1 VTQDA
6 TLPPAALTADQVP
19 GGASE
24 CSALVVLWSR
34 DEPERIG
41 EVLLIPHSVAPWI
54 FGRGE
59 TSPGEHRLALVRQ
72 RPAANQLTGPLGS
85 LRISRVQLC
94 LTALGPDA
102 LEVDNAGR
110 CPLTVDG
117 REQTRAT
124 IRPGAVLE
132 LHNELLMLCTTR
144 PATLPRIAEYPSH
157 PFGQV
162 DDHGL
167 LGESPAVWALRGAIA
182 AAAQRS
188 AHVLVLGESGTGKEL
203 VAQALHA
210 RSDRAAK
217 TLVARNA
224 TTIPEGLLD
233 AELFGNLRNYPNPG
247 TPERPGLIGQASGS
261 TLLLDEFAELPPSL
275 QAHLLR
281 VLDGGEYQR
290 LGEAVSRRSDFR
302 LVAATNR
309 PEGDLKHDLLARLKI
324 RITVPGLGERREDIP
339 LLAAHLLRRHATTD
353 SQLSGRHFHDGFPHP
368 RFSPALVSALVT
380 HPYTTHV
387 RELDALLLTALLES
401 PGKYLELTPGVRRR
415 LERSTEARP
424 AAPAAPEASSP
435 ADTFTQE
442 ERGLLELQR
451 KHRFRATDCGSD
463 PGYPGNRQTADLHF
477 RKLTCKALP
486 ATAWDVDRTAA
497 LLAGGDDDLRGKV
510 RTRIETFLHNLARKL
525 EESPSGDS
533 LMSEWRGD
541 PAVLRPVLDA
551 LLRGAIK
558 GRGEPGR

>member
-1 VTQDA
+1 
-6 TLPPAALTADQVP
+6 
-19 GGASE
+19 
-24 CSALVVLWSR
+24 VVLWSR
-34 DEPERIG
+34 NEPERTG
-41 EVLLIPHSVAPWI
+41 EVLLVPPSVEPWI

-59 TSPGEHRLALVRQ
+59 TSPGERRLALVRQ

-85 LRISRVQLC
+85 LRISRVQLQ
-94 LTALGPDA
+94 LTALGAGA

-110 CPLTVDG
+110 CPLTIDG
-117 REQTRAT
+117 REESRAA

-132 LHNELLMLCTTR
+132 LHNELLLLCTTR
-144 PATLPRIAEYPSH
+144 PTTLPGIAEYPHH

-167 LGESPAVWALRGAIA
+167 LGESPALWALRGAIA

-188 AHVLVLGESGTGKEL
+188 AHVLVLGESGAGKEL

-217 TLVARNA
+217 TLVSRNA

-261 TLLLDEFAELPPSL
+261 TLLLDEFAELPPNL

-309 PEGDLKHDLLARLKI
+309 PEGDLKHDVLARLKI

-339 LLAAHLLRRHATTD
+339 LLAAHLLRRHAITE
-353 SQLSGRHFHDGFPHP
+353 SQLSGQHFHEGSPHP
-368 RFSPALVSALVT
+368 RLSPALVSALVT
-380 HPYTTHV
+380 HRYTTHV

-401 PGKYLELTPGVRRR
+401 RGKYLELTAGVRRR

-424 AAPAAPEASSP
+424 AAPVAPAAVAPEAAAPEAAAP
-435 ADTFTQE
+435 EDPFTQE
-442 ERGLLELQR
+442 ERLVLELQR

-486 ATAWDVDRTAA
+486 ATAWDVDSAA
-497 LLAGGDDDLRGKV
+497 MLLAGGDDDLRGKA
-510 RTRIETFLHNLARKL
+510 RARIETFLQNLARKL

-533 LMSEWRGD
+533 LVSEWRGD
-541 PAVLRPVLDA
+541 PATLRLVLDA
-551 LLRGAIK
+551 LRRGAIK